1 MVILCNQHDLISYFA
16 GLLGTRI
23 RYLEIGVSVGKGLL
37 TQLNFLGSKAEVS
50 MCNFS
55 LLNKFNKLMSKSQLK
70 LLHYVN

>member
-50 MCNFS
+50 MFNFS
-55 LLNKFNKLMSKSQLK
+55 LLNKFNKLMSKSRLK
-70 LLHYVN
+70 FIHYVN

>member
-50 MCNFS
+50 M
-55 LLNKFNKLMSKSQLK
+55 LNKFNKFMSNSGLK
-70 LLHYVN
+70 FLHYVN